1 MSNFIKFILSKNFNS
16 KITTLIMNI
25 VVYTVIGSYVL
36 I

>member
-16 KITTLIMNI
+16 KITTLIMYI